1 MKNSKNVIALFIT
14 LFAIMTLNAQS
25 TDSLNSKLLFEEFQ
39 KQTEKWK
46 DAYNSKNAQEL
57 VPLYSNDAE
66 YVSSHVS
73 GLVAKGRDQLI
84 ANFQNGM
91 NSGGHIDSVEIL
103 SMNISCELASLFC
116 KYQATNSGQT
126 VIGRNLLVLRKI
138 NNVWFIVLHMTV
150 V

>member
-1 MKNSKNVIALFIT
+1 MKNSKSGIILFVA
-14 LFAIMTLNAQS
+14 LFAILALHGQS
-25 TDSLNSKLLFEEFQ
+25 PDSLHSKLLLEEFQ

-46 DAYNSKNAQEL
+46 DAYNSKDAQKL
-57 VPLYSNDAE
+57 VPLYSNDAA

-84 ANFQNGM
+84 VNFQNGM

-103 SMNISCELASLFC
+103 SMNISCELATLFC

-126 VIGRNLLVLRKI
+126 VIGRNLLVLKKI
-138 NNVWFIVLHMTV
+138 NNVWLIVLHMTV

>member
-1 MKNSKNVIALFIT
+1 MKNSKNAIFLFIALFAF
-14 LFAIMTLNAQS
+14 LSLHAQS
-25 TDSLNSKLLFEEFQ
+25 TDSLNTKLLFEEFQ

-46 DAYNSKNAQEL
+46 DAYNSKNALEL

-66 YVSSHVS
+66 YVSSHVT
-73 GLVAKGRDQLI
+73 GLVAKGRDAVI

-91 NSGGHIDSVEIL
+91 SSGGHIDRVEIL
-103 SMNISCELASLFC
+103 SINVSCELATLFC

-126 VIGRNLLVLRKI
+126 VTGRNLLVLKKI
-138 NNVWFIVLHMTV
+138 NNVWLIVMHMTV